1 VMSWLVSTL
10 VYRWKRYDDL
20 GTERGLDDGARA
32 A

>member
-1 VMSWLVSTL
+1 VSWLVSTL

-20 GTERGLDDGARA
+20 GAEPCLDDEARA